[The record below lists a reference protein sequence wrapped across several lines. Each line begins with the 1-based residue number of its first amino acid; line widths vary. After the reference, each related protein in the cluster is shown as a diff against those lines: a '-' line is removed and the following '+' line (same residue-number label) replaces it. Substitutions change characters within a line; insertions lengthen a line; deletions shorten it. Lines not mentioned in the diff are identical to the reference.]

1 MNLRLSHAVRWL
13 HEESGMCLVQ
23 SGGTGCTNTRPAF
36 HNRSSR
42 RTSMAT
48 NIVSQEPINQG
59 PIFPECFVQDINGS
73 YAPDP
78 TTVIRQY
85 GGWHGDPWR
94 TRATM
99 AKIRLNQGAAAD
111 CPAHFLSL
119 AENGDMYLTRVTEQ
133 AVLPA
138 GTKLVTGVTRHSP
151 IDRVAS
157 LLQEASSQAA

>member
-1 MNLRLSHAVRWL
+1 
-13 HEESGMCLVQ
+13 
-23 SGGTGCTNTRPAF
+23 
-36 HNRSSR
+36 
-42 RTSMAT
+42 MAT